1 MKLNSKQKMVN
12 FVAQYSIYVITVVF
26 MIICTFLTDKFL
38 TASNLVNILR
48 QVTVYAV
55 LAFGQ
60 AILQISGNLDLC
72 AGSTCCLTGILALK
86 TYLATGSMAAA
97 VAVGMLAGVV
107 INTFSGF
114 VIAQFN
120 LPAFVATLGM
130 QMAVRG
136 MCYIVTGGSMIS
148 QTGENWKVLGQGFVF
163 GSIPISV
170 IVMLVAAL
178 LLWIL
183 LDMTVVGR
191 RFYALGGNREAA
203 RACGINLKKYVILA
217 YALSGLFIG
226 LGGILYTSRANCGIA
241 SGAQGYEGQAIS
253 ATVIGGIGFAG
264 GTGSAWGAIVG
275 AVVLGIISNILN
287 LLGVDSYV
295 QQIINGFI
303 IVLAV
308 GLDSFT
314 RSLRVAR

>member
-60 AILQISGNLDLC
+60 AILLISGNLDLC

-191 RFYALGGNREAA
+191 RFY
-203 RACGINLKKYVILA
+203 
-217 YALSGLFIG
+217 
-226 LGGILYTSRANCGIA
+226 
-241 SGAQGYEGQAIS
+241 GAG
-253 ATVIGGIGFAG
+253 
-264 GTGSAWGAIVG
+264 
-275 AVVLGIISNILN
+275 
-287 LLGVDSYV
+287 
-295 QQIINGFI
+295 
-303 IVLAV
+303 
-308 GLDSFT
+308 
-314 RSLRVAR
+314 R

>member
-1 MKLNSKQKMVN
+1 
-12 FVAQYSIYVITVVF
+12 
-26 MIICTFLTDKFL
+26 
-38 TASNLVNILR
+38 
-48 QVTVYAV
+48 
-55 LAFGQ
+55 
-60 AILQISGNLDLC
+60 
-72 AGSTCCLTGILALK
+72 
-86 TYLATGSMAAA
+86 
-97 VAVGMLAGVV
+97 
-107 INTFSGF
+107 
-114 VIAQFN
+114 
-120 LPAFVATLGM
+120 
-130 QMAVRG
+130 
-136 MCYIVTGGSMIS
+136 MIS

-163 GSIPISV
+163 VSIPISV